1 MSKQFNRQ
9 RRHNTNRSNRSVAV
23 QQITRYTNLDSSG
36 PLGKLHGTPLQL
48 AEKYQAGAKDAQTQ
62 GDDVL
67 FQTCQQYADHY
78 LRLQAIA
85 IENEQTKLKVEE
97 TTSEMAVEEN
107 EEENNS
113 VAEPENKT
121 EGKNKE
127 EVVQPVIIEKRSNK
141 HHKKGNESNLSMPM
155 DALQAQSE
163 IVSE

>member
-9 RRHNTNRSNRSVAV
+9 RRHNTNRSNRSIAV

-36 PLGKLHGTPLQL
+36 PLGKLRGTPLQL
-48 AEKYQAGAKDAQTQ
+48 AEKYQAGAKDALTQ

-85 IENEQTKLKVEE
+85 IENEQARSKTEEPSVSETSVEDE
-97 TTSEMAVEEN
+97 DSG
-107 EEENNS
+107 
-113 VAEPENKT
+113 AEPENKT
-121 EGKNKE
+121 EEEAKE
-127 EVVQPVIIEKRSNK
+127 ETSQTVVVEKRANK
-141 HHKKGNESNLSMPM
+141 HHKKESDDNLSMPM

>member
-9 RRHNTNRSNRSVAV
+9 RRHNNRSNRSVAV

-36 PLGKLHGTPLQL
+36 PLGKLRGTPLQL

-85 IENEQTKLKVEE
+85 IENEQSKVKPEE
-97 TTSEMAVEEN
+97 STPEEVFTDLEEVSSPVSEDESESVMPQPAVE
-107 EEENNS
+107 
-113 VAEPENKT
+113 KR
-121 EGKNKE
+121 
-127 EVVQPVIIEKRSNK
+127 VVK
-141 HHKKGNESNLSMPM
+141 HHKKEAEDSLSMPM
-155 DALQAQSE
+155 EALQAQSE

>member
-9 RRHNTNRSNRSVAV
+9 RRHNTNRSSRSITA

-36 PLGKLHGTPLQL
+36 PLGKLRGTPLQL
-48 AEKYQAGAKDAQTQ
+48 AEKYQAGAKDALTQ

-97 TTSEMAVEEN
+97 TASEMPVEED
-107 EEENNS
+107 EENSPVN
-113 VAEPENKT
+113 EPENKT
-121 EGKNKE
+121 ENVVKE
-127 EVVQPVIIEKRSNK
+127 EVTQPAIVEKRPSK
-141 HHKKGNESNLSMPM
+141 QHKKDDSLSMPM

>member
-9 RRHNTNRSNRSVAV
+9 RRHNTNRSNRSVTA

-36 PLGKLHGTPLQL
+36 PLGKLRGTPLQL
-48 AEKYQAGAKDAQTQ
+48 AEKYQAGAKDALTQ

-85 IENEQTKLKVEE
+85 IENEQAKTRVEE
-97 TTSEMAVEEN
+97 QIASETSVE
-107 EEENNS
+107 EEENS
-113 VAEPENKT
+113 PLESESKAESDV
-121 EGKNKE
+121 KE
-127 EVVQPVIIEKRSNK
+127 ETAQSVIVEKRPNK
-141 HHKKGNESNLSMPM
+141 HHKKESDSLSMPM

-163 IVSE
+163 IISE

>member
-9 RRHNTNRSNRSVAV
+9 RRHNTNRSSRSITA

-36 PLGKLHGTPLQL
+36 PLGKLRGTPLQL
-48 AEKYQAGAKDAQTQ
+48 AEKYQAGAKDALTQ

-97 TTSEMAVEEN
+97 TFVE
-107 EEENNS
+107 EEENPTQES
-113 VAEPENKT
+113 ENT
-121 EGKNKE
+121 EGNIKE
-127 EVVQPVIIEKRSNK
+127 ETAQPVVVEKRPAK
-141 HHKKGNESNLSMPM
+141 HHKKDDSLSMPM